1 MNLTI
6 CLLTKGREIYL
17 NKTLSSF
24 EKLFKFSFV
33 NFLIYDNGSN
43 SKCELILRE
52 WSNIN
57 SSRVKYIRIEQNDS
71 RFSISWKSIKDS
83 VDDWIIFPGDDD
95 EFNWEII
102 EEWKEAINTNPDI
115 VAFAASADVINEK
128 SERTGT
134 LLKPNVSQSY
144 NKVFRI
150 AEAIHYP
157 PFHWPSL
164 FFRASK
170 ISFIIPDS
178 RFVCDW
184 WIGINLLMSGEVVT
198 TNSPAIKYRRHSE
211 QESFLAPLRR
221 KNFEALIWIDELVR
235 GLDFKYWLDNLSDLE
250 KIAFWKHLL
259 QFLPI
264 YGDNVFGNILLADL
278 FYVIRKS
285 LYTNYLVEEITQDFA
300 IHNGV
305 LLIDTATKNLIQ
317 HTDIS
322 GKSSFANFFIE
333 KDTNHCSKINLA
345 ISKLNYRPES
355 PNFAIYCRHSSRLK
369 KGVKIDCTKLK
380 VDDIDFNLDFI
391 VTSLTNSLEK
401 SGYFNFSITPRE
413 RSLISYLRK
422 FNIFLPFNFLKLI
435 GLIK

>member
-24 EKLFKFSFV
+24 EKLFKFSFI

-43 SKCELILRE
+43 SNCELILRK

-57 SSRVKYIRIEQNDS
+57 SSRVKYIRVEQNDS
-71 RFSISWKSIKDS
+71 RFSISWKIIKNS

-102 EEWKEAINTNPDI
+102 EEWEEAIKTNPDI

-134 LLKPNVSQSY
+134 LLKPNISQSY
-144 NKVFRI
+144 DKVFRV
-150 AEAIHYP
+150 AKAIHYP

-164 FFRASK
+164 FFKASK
-170 ISFIIPDS
+170 ISFRIPDS

-221 KNFEALIWIDELVR
+221 K
-235 GLDFKYWLDNLSDLE
+235 
-250 KIAFWKHLL
+250 
-259 QFLPI
+259 
-264 YGDNVFGNILLADL
+264 
-278 FYVIRKS
+278 
-285 LYTNYLVEEITQDFA
+285 
-300 IHNGV
+300 
-305 LLIDTATKNLIQ
+305 
-317 HTDIS
+317 
-322 GKSSFANFFIE
+322 
-333 KDTNHCSKINLA
+333 
-345 ISKLNYRPES
+345 
-355 PNFAIYCRHSSRLK
+355 
-369 KGVKIDCTKLK
+369 
-380 VDDIDFNLDFI
+380 
-391 VTSLTNSLEK
+391 
-401 SGYFNFSITPRE
+401 
-413 RSLISYLRK
+413 K
-422 FNIFLPFNFLKLI
+422 F
-435 GLIK
+435 

>member
-17 NKTLSSF
+17 NKTLISF
-24 EKLFKFSFV
+24 EKLFKFSFI
-33 NFLIYDNGSN
+33 NFLIYDNGSDSN
-43 SKCELILRE
+43 CERILRE

-57 SSRVKYIRIEQNDS
+57 SSRVKYIRVEQNDS
-71 RFSISWKSIKDS
+71 RFSISWKIIKNN

-102 EEWKEAINTNPDI
+102 EEWEEAIKTNPDI

-134 LLKPNVSQSY
+134 LLKPNISQSY
-144 NKVFRI
+144 DKVFRV
-150 AEAIHYP
+150 AKAIHYP
-157 PFHWPSL
+157 PFLWPSL
-164 FFRASK
+164 FFKVSK
-170 ISFIIPDS
+170 ISFRIPDS

-184 WIGINLLMSGEVVT
+184 LIGINLLISGEVVT

-235 GLDFKYWLDNLSDLE
+235 SLDFKDWLDDLSDLE

-259 QFLPI
+259 KFLPI
-264 YGDNVFGNILLADL
+264 YGDNIFGNMLLANL
-278 FYVIRKS
+278 FYIIKKS
-285 LYTNYLVEEITQDFA
+285 LQNNYLIEEITQDFA
-300 IHNGV
+300 THNGV

-317 HTDIS
+317 HSDFDA
-322 GKSSFANFFIE
+322 KSIFANFSIE
-333 KDTNHCSKINLA
+333 KNTNYCAKINLE
-345 ISKLNYRPES
+345 ISKLNYRLES
-355 PNFAIYCRHSSRLK
+355 PNFTIYCRHSSRLK
-369 KGVKIDCTKLK
+369 NGIKIDCTKLK
-380 VDDIDFNLDFI
+380 VDDTDFNLDFI

-422 FNIFLPFNFLKLI
+422 FKKFLPSNFLKLMS
-435 GLIK
+435 K

>member
-17 NKTLSSF
+17 NKTLISF
-24 EKLFKFSFV
+24 EKLFKFSFI
-33 NFLIYDNGSN
+33 NFLIYDNGSDSN
-43 SKCELILRE
+43 CELILRE
-52 WSNIN
+52 WSNKN
-57 SSRVKYIRIEQNDS
+57 SSRVKYIRVEQNDS
-71 RFSISWKSIKDS
+71 RFSISWEIIKNT

-102 EEWKEAINTNPDI
+102 EEWEEAIKTNPDI

-134 LLKPNVSQSY
+134 LLKPNISQSY
-144 NKVFRI
+144 DKVFRV
-150 AEAIHYP
+150 AKAIHYP
-157 PFHWPSL
+157 PFLWPSL
-164 FFRASK
+164 FFKASK
-170 ISFIIPDS
+170 ISFRIPDS

-184 WIGINLLMSGEVVT
+184 LIGINLLMSGEVVT

-235 GLDFKYWLDNLSDLE
+235 SLDFNDWLDDLSDLE

-259 QFLPI
+259 KFLPI
-264 YGDNVFGNILLADL
+264 YGDNIFGNILLADL
-278 FYVIRKS
+278 FYIIKKS
-285 LYTNYLVEEITQDFA
+285 LQNNYLIEEITQDFA

-317 HTDIS
+317 HSDFDT
-322 GKSSFANFFIE
+322 KSSFANFSI
-333 KDTNHCSKINLA
+333 DINTNYCDKINLA

-355 PNFAIYCRHSSRLK
+355 PNFTIYCRHSSRLK
-369 KGVKIDCTKLK
+369 NGIKIDCTKLK
-380 VDDIDFNLDFI
+380 VDDTDFNLDFI

-401 SGYFNFSITPRE
+401 SSYFNFSITPRE
-413 RSLISYLRK
+413 RSLISHLRK
-422 FNIFLPFNFLKLI
+422 FKKFLPSNFLKLMS
-435 GLIK
+435 K